1 MSVSLALRGEGLGAM
16 WGRQKAQELLGEV
29 GFTQV
34 TIKNVKQDMMNNYY
48 ICTKG

>member
-16 WGRQKAQELLGEV
+16 WGRHQAQELLSEA

-34 TIKNVKQDMMNNYY
+34 SIKNVKQDMLNNYY

>member
-16 WGRQKAQELLGEV
+16 WGKHKALELLSEA

-34 TIKNVKQDMMNNYY
+34 AIKNVKQDMLNNYY